1 MMKNQHRKICLL
13 IDQELSILYENCLND
28 VALTMAYGLA
38 FEVKDSLEDDDE
50 LYKHISSIQHVLS
63 PFLLSSKPY
72 SNDLNSALESAFVFY
87 PALQE
92 EINAIASYKN
102 DSYLFSTSTFN
113 PYTEEEID
121 YQKEELYRRL
131 LRTLRLRFILKD
143 IQDGIEEYGLEPY
156 KTEPSDQINPLR
168 LPFEDCDTM
177 NINSVKE
184 EVMHLL
190 SYVIQDTEDDID
202 NLKNLSALC
211 VSFDK
216 IKGEN

>member
-1 MMKNQHRKICLL
+1 MKNQLRKMCLL

-38 FEVKDSLEDDDE
+38 FEVKDSLKDDDE
-50 LYKHISSIQHVLS
+50 LYQHIFSIQHVLS
-63 PFLLSSKPY
+63 PFLLSAKPY
-72 SNDLNSALESAFVFY
+72 SNDLNFAMENAFVFY
-87 PALQE
+87 PALEE
-92 EINAIASYKN
+92 EINRVASYKN
-102 DSYLFSTSTFN
+102 DSYLFSSSLFN
-113 PYTEEEID
+113 PYTEDLD
-121 YQKEELYRRL
+121 YQKAELYRRL

-156 KTEPSDQINPLR
+156 KVESSDQINPLR
-168 LPFEDCDTM
+168 LPFIDSDTM
-177 NINSVKE
+177 DIDSVKE

-190 SYVIQDTEDDID
+190 SYGIQDTEDDID

>member
-1 MMKNQHRKICLL
+1 MQSRLVLHCS
-13 IDQELSILYENCLND
+13 LSGVC
-28 VALTMAYGLA
+28 
-38 FEVKDSLEDDDE
+38 
-50 LYKHISSIQHVLS
+50 S
-63 PFLLSSKPY
+63 PPGS
-72 SNDLNSALESAFVFY
+72 
-87 PALQE
+87 
-92 EINAIASYKN
+92 
-102 DSYLFSTSTFN
+102 LFSSSLFN
-113 PYTEEEID
+113 PYTEDLD
-121 YQKEELYRRL
+121 YQKAELYRRL

-156 KTEPSDQINPLR
+156 KVESSDQINPLR
-168 LPFEDCDTM
+168 LPFIDSDT
-177 NINSVKE
+177 IDIDSVKE